1 MFALS
6 YQYLKIIYF
15 VLSKFLVKVD
25 LEIVVIFVRI
35 YALLFIVLNYFTF
48 LKKKCYQSHFCNELL
63 KKFGKRKPD
72 IHYL

>member
-35 YALLFIVLNYFTF
+35 YTLLFIVLNYFTF
-48 LKKKCYQSHFCNELL
+48 LKKSAISHTFVMN
-63 KKFGKRKPD
+63 
-72 IHYL
+72 Y